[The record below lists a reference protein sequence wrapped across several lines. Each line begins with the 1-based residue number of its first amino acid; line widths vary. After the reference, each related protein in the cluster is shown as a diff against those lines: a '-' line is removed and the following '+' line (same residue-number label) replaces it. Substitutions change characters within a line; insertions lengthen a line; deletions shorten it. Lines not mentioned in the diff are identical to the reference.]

1 MIQGWVNVLL
11 LVGLRLVQGFIEN
24 WFGVLFGVDVCR
36 KYIYGFVGLGL
47 AFFRVGLNFK
57 GYLALVKFQVLLK
70 VG

>member
-1 MIQGWVNVLL
+1 
-11 LVGLRLVQGFIEN
+11 VQGFIEN

>member
-1 MIQGWVNVLL
+1 MSYCWLVSDWCKVLL
-11 LVGLRLVQGFIEN
+11 KI
-24 WFGVLFGVDVCR
+24 
-36 KYIYGFVGLGL
+36 GFVGLGL